1 MCGPGSSSNPSSSNS
16 FTSANC
22 AAAIPST
29 YTINKSCGG
38 NTLART
44 LNTNGP
50 PSKSGQTSSV
60 AFDICLTPKSF
71 SAKLGDLIE
80 NEPVE
85 LSSIAHTPSPPVL
98 HGSFGKMLLGGS
110 NVYGL
115 GLRGVHCLVVGL
127 GVGYNIMGKR
137 RLEIER

>member
-1 MCGPGSSSNPSSSNS
+1 
-16 FTSANC
+16 
-22 AAAIPST
+22 
-29 YTINKSCGG
+29 
-38 NTLART
+38 
-44 LNTNGP
+44 
-50 PSKSGQTSSV
+50 
-60 AFDICLTPKSF
+60 
-71 SAKLGDLIE
+71 LGDLIE

-137 RLEIER
+137 RLEIKR